1 MTIAMALQDHGYL
14 TGAVGKW
21 HLGAPRLIY
30 PYDPSP
36 HYKDYELLE
45 RQNNLTRE
53 HCREFGFGVCDRVY
67 RSNVGAVEVN
77 NDIPF
82 ELKYHNL
89 EWVTG
94 GALAFLGQ
102 AERVKLPWFLYYA
115 FTAPHGPPTR
125 LSLNNP
131 AYVTPLGIKYE
142 GMTQQEWPQEH
153 LQPRG
158 TVYERAL
165 AAGVTDPDFQ
175 ASTSS
180 PVTRPS
186 QTAQSSEHPTLD
198 FPQHPTVW
206 RQAITWMDDA
216 VETLMAKVDE
226 LGMREQTMTIY
237 ISDHQADVIGK
248 GTCYWA
254 TNVPFIVNW
263 PGTVAPAVA
272 RAHRRVTCMVCLQ

>member
-1 MTIAMALQDHGYL
+1 MTTRRGVPSGATDDSTLARASSHAATAISRSPLGPLTLSARPFLSIQWNTYLIEGDMTIAMALQDHGYL

-30 PYDPSP
+30 QYDPSP
-36 HYKDYELLE
+36 HYQDYELLE

-142 GMTQQEWPQEH
+142 GMAQQEWPQEH

-186 QTAQSSEHPTLD
+186 DRPIVRESHTRLPSTSHCLAAGHHLD
-198 FPQHPTVW
+198 G
-206 RQAITWMDDA
+206 RCSRDA
-216 VETLMAKVDE
+216 R
-226 LGMREQTMTIY
+226 GQGRR
-237 ISDHQADVIGK
+237 
-248 GTCYWA
+248 
-254 TNVPFIVNW
+254 
-263 PGTVAPAVA
+263 A
-272 RAHRRVTCMVCLQ
+272 RYA